1 MRLKHSVAPLL
12 VLFAFTL
19 GAQTTNATFTGT
31 HYLSAVC
38 PSSPNGE
45 TNCTYVGNITNDP
58 AAAYGSITDTTGA
71 NFPAINPRGVPPTI
85 NTTGPWSGP
94 SGNAVLGWQDGMGH
108 SGTTTIASGTCTTV
122 GAPVSSPYP
131 PHIVSPVVYTVTCS
145 GIDTNGFPASK
156 VHSYDVRFATSRA
169 GGFWQP
175 PVDHPFANTTFNVV
189 LPYVQAPLPPPPP
202 PPPPPDGRGDS
213 SHD

>member
-1 MRLKHSVAPLL
+1 MRIRGEHHQRSGRCLRLYHRHDRRALPGYQPAWSSADYQHNRSLERSIRQRCTRMAGRNGAQRHDYNRQRHL
-12 VLFAFTL
+12 HDRGGSCSFTL
-19 GAQTTNATFTGT
+19 
-31 HYLSAVC
+31 SA
-38 PSSPNGE
+38 
-45 TNCTYVGNITNDP
+45 
-58 AAAYGSITDTTGA
+58 AH
-71 NFPAINPRGVPPTI
+71 R
-85 NTTGPWSGP
+85 
-94 SGNAVLGWQDGMGH
+94 
-108 SGTTTIASGTCTTV
+108 
-122 GAPVSSPYP
+122 
-131 PHIVSPVVYTVTCS
+131 SPVVYTVTCS
-145 GIDTNGFPASK
+145 GIDTNGFPANK

>member
-1 MRLKHSVAPLL
+1 MRLKYSVAPLL

-31 HYLSAVC
+31 HPLSAVC

-45 TNCTYVGNITNDP
+45 TNCAYVGNITNDP

-85 NTTGPWSGP
+85 NITDPWSGP
-94 SGNAVLGWQDGMGH
+94 AGNAVLEWQDGMG
-108 SGTTTIASGTCTTV
+108 SKGTTTIVSGTCTTV

-131 PHIVSPVVYTVTCS
+131 PHIVLLWST
-145 GIDTNGFPASK
+145 
-156 VHSYDVRFATSRA
+156 
-169 GGFWQP
+169 Q
-175 PVDHPFANTTFNVV
+175 
-189 LPYVQAPLPPPPP
+189 
-202 PPPPPDGRGDS
+202 
-213 SHD
+213 